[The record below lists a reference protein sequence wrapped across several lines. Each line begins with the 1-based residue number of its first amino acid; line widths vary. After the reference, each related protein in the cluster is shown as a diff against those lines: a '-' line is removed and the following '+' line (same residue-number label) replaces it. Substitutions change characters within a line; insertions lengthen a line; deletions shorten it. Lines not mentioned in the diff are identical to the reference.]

1 MYKIVL
7 GYRILLLGYRVS
19 CLLLMPLLVAPVLLL
34 PRIPDPGSWIIYKNE
49 IRHRRIWSMDDGQTE
64 PGKRSPKPKIKYQY
78 FESNE
83 LDGTNVDGSYF
94 IHFQYIFL
102 KPKGYHTLNTHDSES
117 NTNIIHNMFSLATT
131 TITAAMLLLSSSS
144 VQSFQP
150 TLSTLST
157 VSSSYSIT
165 AMFAETT
172 TRRPFIS
179 GNWKLNPQTRDEAV
193 QLATEIGQAVTS
205 TSPDSDIAL
214 FVPYVFIES
223 TMNAVQ
229 DKLMIGAEVSVVSA
243 CVLVVWLLL

>member
-1 MYKIVL
+1 M
-7 GYRILLLGYRVS
+7 
-19 CLLLMPLLVAPVLLL
+19 C
-34 PRIPDPGSWIIYKNE
+34 
-49 IRHRRIWSMDDGQTE
+49 
-64 PGKRSPKPKIKYQY
+64 
-78 FESNE
+78 
-83 LDGTNVDGSYF
+83 VDGSYF
-94 IHFQYIFL
+94 IHFQYNIFI
-102 KPKGYHTLNTHDSES
+102 KPKGYHTLNTHDSETNS
-117 NTNIIHNMFSLATT
+117 NIIHNMFSLATT

-150 TLSTLST
+150 TLSTST
-157 VSSSYSIT
+157 VSSSSSYSIT
-165 AMFAETT
+165 AMFAET